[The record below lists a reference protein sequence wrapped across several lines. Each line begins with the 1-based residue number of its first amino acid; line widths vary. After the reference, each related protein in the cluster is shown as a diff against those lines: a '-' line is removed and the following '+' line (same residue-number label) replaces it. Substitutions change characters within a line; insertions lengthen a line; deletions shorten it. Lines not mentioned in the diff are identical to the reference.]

1 MQKRKN
7 MEKPDKNRF
16 EQVIQ
21 SAFTTLC
28 NDSISVSSH
37 ISQLKG
43 KPLNAYGYLSILRGS
58 ADIEV
63 DGKKYT
69 LSANELLIML
79 PQQSVELVSM
89 VNDTVINLLLV
100 KESLFGQMVFAN
112 KVYYQGLLYK
122 YPILHLESIDAAR
135 IHDAFQLIADRMQ
148 EDTPYY
154 DNRLVQ
160 IAVFTYLIELGNI
173 IRRLSGEAYKADEN
187 DYLFKQF
194 VEMVP
199 QYMKQH
205 RDVDFYADM
214 LHVSTQTLT
223 DIVYNASY
231 QSASKFIADRLYH
244 EARLLLHR
252 SEFTI
257 QDIADELGFSDQSA
271 FGKFFK
277 KHEGITP
284 AEFRKKHLI

>member
-21 SAFTTLC
+21 SAVTTFC
-28 NDSISVSSH
+28 NDSISVSFH
-37 ISQLKG
+37 INQFQG
-43 KPLNAYGYLSILRGS
+43 KPLKAYGYLSIIQGS
-58 ADIEV
+58 ANIEV
-63 DGKKYT
+63 DGKEYT
-69 LSANELLIML
+69 LSANELLIMP
-79 PQQSVELVSM
+79 PQQSVEIISM
-89 VNDTVINLLLV
+89 VSDTVINLLLV

-122 YPILHLESIDAAR
+122 YPILHLDSIDAAR
-135 IHDAFQLIADRMQ
+135 IQDAFQLIADRMQ

-173 IRRLSGEAYKADEN
+173 IRRTSGETYKADEN

-194 VEMVP
+194 VELVP

-223 DIVYNASY
+223 DIVYDASY
-231 QSASKFIADRLYH
+231 QSASKFIAERLYH

>member
-1 MQKRKN
+1 
-7 MEKPDKNRF
+7 MEKADKNRF
-16 EQVIQ
+16 GHLIQ
-21 SAFTTLC
+21 SAVNTLY
-28 NDSISVSSH
+28 NDSISLSFH
-37 ISQLKG
+37 ISQLQG
-43 KPLNAYGYLSILRGS
+43 KPLKAYGYLSIVQGS
-58 ADIEV
+58 ANIVV
-63 DGKKYT
+63 DEKEYT
-69 LSANELLIML
+69 LSANDILIIL

-89 VNDTVINLLLV
+89 VSNTVINLLQV
-100 KESLFGQMVFAN
+100 KESLFGQMVFVN
-112 KVYYQGLLYK
+112 KAYYQGLLYK
-122 YPILHLESIDAAR
+122 YPILHLDNIDAAR
-135 IHDAFQLIADRMQ
+135 IHVAFQLIADKMQ
-148 EDTPYY
+148 EDAPYY

-173 IRRLSGEAYKADEN
+173 IRRITGEVYKADEN
-187 DYLFKQF
+187 DFLFKQF
-194 VEMVP
+194 VELVP

-205 RDVDFYADM
+205 RNVDFYADI

>member
-1 MQKRKN
+1 
-7 MEKPDKNRF
+7 MEKSAENSF
-16 EQVIQ
+16 EHVIQ
-21 SAFTTLC
+21 SGDKRLY
-28 NDSISVSSH
+28 NDYVSILSNVT
-37 ISQLKG
+37 QLIG
-43 KPLNAYGYLSILRGS
+43 KPLEAFGYLSIIQGT

-69 LSANELLIML
+69 LAANDLLIIL
-79 PQQSVELVSM
+79 PQQSIELVSM
-89 VNDTVINLLLV
+89 NHNTVINLVLV
-100 KESLFGQMVFAN
+100 KESLFGQVVFVN

-122 YPILHLESIDAAR
+122 HPILHLDSTDSKRTSDAYT
-135 IHDAFQLIADRMQ
+135 LIQNRMQ
-148 EDTPYY
+148 EDYPYY

-173 IRRLSGEAYKADEN
+173 IRRITGEAYKADEN
-187 DYLFKQF
+187 DVIFKQF
-194 VEMVP
+194 VELVP

-223 DIVYNASY
+223 DIVYDASY

-252 SEFTI
+252 SDLTI
-257 QDIADELGFSDQSA
+257 LDIADELGFSDQSA

-277 KHEGITP
+277 KHERITP

>member
-1 MQKRKN
+1 M
-7 MEKPDKNRF
+7 
-16 EQVIQ
+16 V
-21 SAFTTLC
+21 
-28 NDSISVSSH
+28 SIR
-37 ISQLKG
+37 
-43 KPLNAYGYLSILRGS
+43 NYL
-58 ADIEV
+58 
-63 DGKKYT
+63 
-69 LSANELLIML
+69 
-79 PQQSVELVSM
+79 
-89 VNDTVINLLLV
+89 
-100 KESLFGQMVFAN
+100 
-112 KVYYQGLLYK
+112 VYFYV
-122 YPILHLESIDAAR
+122 ILH
-135 IHDAFQLIADRMQ
+135 
-148 EDTPYY
+148 T
-154 DNRLVQ
+154 
-160 IAVFTYLIELGNI
+160 
-173 IRRLSGEAYKADEN
+173 YKADEN

-194 VEMVP
+194 VELVP

-284 AEFRKKHLI
+284 AEFRKRHLI